1 MEKVYGRFTLIISK
15 KNDVYLK
22 VDTEPNIARELV
34 DFFTFEVPGARFMP
48 TYKSRVWDGKIRLY
62 NQMNG
67 EIYFGLLSYIEEF
80 AKRNDIDIE
89 YKEGVQD
96 EGEYR
101 AAVLGGFIRRVSP
114 KSKGKS
120 LQIRD
125 YQMAAFTHA
134 VRNNRS
140 LSLSPTASGKSL
152 IIYLLSRWYESNRV
166 LILVPT
172 TSLVEQMYSDFLD
185 YGYVESKMQKIYQGH
200 SRDITKEVTIS
211 TWQSLYKMPR
221 KYFEQF
227 GCILGDKKIIKKI
240 ARNLSISDLNK
251 S

>member
-62 NQMNG
+62 NQMSG

-89 YKEGVQD
+89 YKEGVKD

-101 AAVLGGFIRRVSP
+101 DAVLGGFIRRVSP

-125 YQMAAFTHA
+125 YQIAFTHA
-134 VRNNRS
+134 VRNNR
-140 LSLSPTASGKSL
+140 LSLSPTASA
-152 IIYLLSRWYESNRV
+152 SR
-166 LILVPT
+166 L
-172 TSLVEQMYSDFLD
+172 
-185 YGYVESKMQKIYQGH
+185 
-200 SRDITKEVTIS
+200 
-211 TWQSLYKMPR
+211 
-221 KYFEQF
+221 
-227 GCILGDKKIIKKI
+227 
-240 ARNLSISDLNK
+240 
-251 S
+251 

>member
-62 NQMNG
+62 NQMSG

-89 YKEGVQD
+89 YKEGVKD
-96 EGEYR
+96 EGEHR
-101 AAVLGGFIRRVSP
+101 DAVLGGFIRRVSP

-140 LSLSPTASGKSL
+140 FVS
-152 IIYLLSRWYESNRV
+152 
-166 LILVPT
+166 
-172 TSLVEQMYSDFLD
+172 
-185 YGYVESKMQKIYQGH
+185 
-200 SRDITKEVTIS
+200 
-211 TWQSLYKMPR
+211 
-221 KYFEQF
+221 
-227 GCILGDKKIIKKI
+227 
-240 ARNLSISDLNK
+240 
-251 S
+251 